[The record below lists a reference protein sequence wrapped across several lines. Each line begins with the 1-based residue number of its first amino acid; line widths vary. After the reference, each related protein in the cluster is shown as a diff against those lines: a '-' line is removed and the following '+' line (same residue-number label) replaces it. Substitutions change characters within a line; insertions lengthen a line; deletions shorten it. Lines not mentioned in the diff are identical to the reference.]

1 MSQYFSN
8 IYDVVKTMISGMS
21 LTLEHLRKKKDLVAT
36 LQYPNE
42 KWPQPE
48 RSIGFEHKD
57 YNVIRSRLH
66 VDIDD
71 CIGCLQCERACP
83 VDCIKIDTI
92 KPSKGNEFDCGVTSN
107 DTKLPVCLIL
117 SNILN
122 ISLSVIPSFTE
133 VPVDGAIL
141 GHNAS
146 TSKDI

>member
-57 YNVIRSRLH
+57 YNKYIG
-66 VDIDD
+66 IDNSESLGLD
-71 CIGCLQCERACP
+71 DNKTRA
-83 VDCIKIDTI
+83 KI
-92 KPSKGNEFDCGVTSN
+92 F
-107 DTKLPVCLIL
+107 
-117 SNILN
+117 
-122 ISLSVIPSFTE
+122 
-133 VPVDGAIL
+133 
-141 GHNAS
+141 
-146 TSKDI
+146 